1 MWNIVGYG
9 GPGIQILRINQIDS
23 EGIQKLILMF
33 VIRCR
38 RYNTVAILR
47 LILTLR
53 RIYFLTLGLL
63 VTNTVYNAGYRLI

>member
-47 LILTLR
+47 LILILNFAANLLS
-53 RIYFLTLGLL
+53 YFRSSS
-63 VTNTVYNAGYRLI
+63 N

>member
-63 VTNTVYNAGYRLI
+63 VTNTVNNAGYRLI